1 MALVTTAIVKTYLG
15 VSSSGDDALIDDLVE
30 NAQSVIETFTGRVFD
45 VSSATVKK
53 FDAQKDVK
61 GRSLFFPEGLE
72 LAAEPTSVT
81 NGDSTSL
88 VADTD
93 YIVKPSNAYPSYGLT
108 MLQSSSN
115 WWQGKSNG
123 DMANAISINAKW
135 GYSVSGSVP
144 NDIVQAA
151 TRLSAFLYRQRDTNS
166 DADRP
171 LIVDGVTI
179 LPSSLPHDVERIL
192 MPYVMRAF

>member
-1 MALVTTAIVKTYLG
+1 MANV
-15 VSSSGDDALIDDLVE
+15 D
-30 NAQSVIETFTGRVFD
+30 GRNLYF
-45 VSSATVKK
+45 S
-53 FDAQKDVK
+53 
-61 GRSLFFPEGLE
+61 EGLE

-81 NGDSTSL
+81 NGDGTAL

-93 YIVKPSNAYPSYGLT
+93 YIVTPTNSYPSYGLT

-179 LPSSLPHDVERIL
+179 LPSALPHDVERIL
-192 MPYVMRAF
+192 MPYVMRAFLWLVTCVLLRMQ

>member
-15 VSSSGDDALIDDLVE
+15 VSSSGDDDLLDDLVE
-30 NAQSVIETFTGRVFD
+30 NAQKIIETFTGRVFD

-53 FDAQKDVK
+53 FDAVANVD
-61 GRSLFFPEGLE
+61 GRNLYFSEGLE

-81 NGDSTSL
+81 NGDGTAL

-93 YIVKPSNAYPSYGLT
+93 YIVKPPNSYPSYGLT

-166 DADRP
+166 DSDRP

>member
-1 MALVTTAIVKTYLG
+1 MALVTRAIVKTYLG
-15 VSSSGDDALIDDLVE
+15 ISSTDDDDLVDDLIE
-30 NAQSVIETFTGRVFD
+30 NAQSVIENYTGRVFD
-45 VSSATVKK
+45 TSSATVKK
-53 FDAQKDVK
+53 FDAVADVSV
-61 GRSLFFPEGLE
+61 RNLYFPEGLE

-81 NGDSTSL
+81 NGDGTAL

-93 YIVKPSNAYPSYGLT
+93 YIVKPSNAFPAYGLM

-144 NDIVQAA
+144 NAIVQAA
-151 TRLSAFLYRQRDTNS
+151 TRLSSFLYRQRDTSS
-166 DADRP
+166 DGDRP

-179 LPSSLPHDVERIL
+179 LPSALPRDVTQIL
-192 MPYVMRAF
+192 NPYLMRAF

>member
-15 VSSSGDDALIDDLVE
+15 ISSSGDDALIDDCVE
-30 NAQSVIETFTGRVFD
+30 NAQSIIETYTGRVFD
-45 VSSATVKK
+45 VSSATTKK
-53 FDAQKDVK
+53 FDARTNVA
-61 GRSLFFPEGLE
+61 GRNLYFTEGLE
-72 LAAEPTSVT
+72 LAAEPTAVT
-81 NGDSTSL
+81 NGDGTSL

-93 YIVKPSNAYPSYGLT
+93 YIVQPPNSYPSYGLRI
-108 MLQSSSN
+108 LSSSSA

-123 DMANAISINAKW
+123 DEENAISINAKW
-135 GYSVSGSVP
+135 GYSTSAP

-166 DADRP
+166 DSDRP

-179 LPSSLPHDVERIL
+179 LPSALPHDVERIL
-192 MPYVMRAF
+192 APYVMRAF

>member
-15 VSSSGDDALIDDLVE
+15 VSSSGDDDLLDDLVE
-30 NAQSVIETFTGRVFD
+30 NAQKIIETFTGRVFD

-53 FDAQKDVK
+53 FDAVANVD
-61 GRSLFFPEGLE
+61 GRNLYFSEGLE

-81 NGDSTSL
+81 NGDGTAL

-93 YIVKPSNAYPSYGLT
+93 YIVTPTNSYPSYGLT

>member
-1 MALVTTAIVKTYLG
+1 MALVTRAIVKTYLG
-15 VSSSGDDALIDDLVE
+15 ISSTDDDDLVDDLIE
-30 NAQSVIETFTGRVFD
+30 NAQSVIENYTGRVFD
-45 VSSATVKK
+45 ASSATVKK
-53 FDAQKDVK
+53 FDAVADVSV
-61 GRSLFFPEGLE
+61 RNLYFPEGLE

-81 NGDSTSL
+81 NGDGTAL

-93 YIVKPSNAYPSYGLT
+93 YIVKPSNAFPAYGLM

-135 GYSVSGSVP
+135 GYSTTAP
-144 NDIVQAA
+144 NAVVQAA
-151 TRLSAFLYRQRDTNS
+151 TRLSAFLYRQRDTSS
-166 DADRP
+166 DGDRP

-179 LPSSLPHDVERIL
+179 LPSALPRDVTQIL
-192 MPYVMRAF
+192 NPYLMRAF